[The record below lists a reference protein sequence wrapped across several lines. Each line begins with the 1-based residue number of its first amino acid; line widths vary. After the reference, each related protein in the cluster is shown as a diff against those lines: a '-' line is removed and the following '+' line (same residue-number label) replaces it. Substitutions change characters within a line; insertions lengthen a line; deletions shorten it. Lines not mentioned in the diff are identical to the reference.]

1 MPLLQRIIK
10 VARRCIASSALL
22 AWMVAIVL
30 EDDSNELEAGLRKQ
44 LEQGVDIVLI
54 ISGGLAPI

>member
-1 MPLLQRIIK
+1 
-10 VARRCIASSALL
+10 
-22 AWMVAIVL
+22 MVAIVL